1 MINVTRPYLP
11 PREEYEKYLDRI
23 WESHILTNNGPLAKE
38 LEAKLKE
45 FLGVPFLQFTSN
57 GTIAIQIALKALGIK
72 KKVITTPFSY
82 VATTSSILWE
92 GCTPVFVD
100 IDPETLCIDPDLVE
114 QAIDEDTEAV
124 LATHVFGL
132 PCDVERLEA
141 IGKKYNIKIIYD
153 AAHAFGC
160 RYKGRSLLDYGDVA
174 TCSFH
179 ATKIFQTGEGGC
191 VIVHNEALDREVS
204 LKKSFGHIGDEHFTL
219 GVNGK
224 NSEFHAA
231 MGLAVLPHIPELI
244 AERKKIAEAYDEA
257 LQGLPLWRPRI
268 PEGLEYNYAYYPVL
282 FPDEPTLLKA
292 VEKLKE
298 NDIVP
303 RRYFW
308 PSLENLPYL
317 LKSPCNNSDNV
328 AARILCIPIYS
339 GFEPIVI
346 SKICIIVSDICT

>member
-11 PREEYEKYLDRI
+11 PREEYEQYLDRI
-23 WESHILTNNGPLAKE
+23 WESHILTNNGPLVKE
-38 LEAKLKE
+38 LEAKLKD

-100 IDPETLCIDPDLVE
+100 IDPETLCIDPELVE

-191 VIVHNEALDREVS
+191 VIVHDETLDREVS

-219 GVNGK
+219 GINGK

-257 LQGLPLWRPRI
+257 LKDLPLQRPKL

-282 FPDEPTLLKA
+282 FPDEQTLLKA
-292 VEKLKE
+292 VQRLKE
-298 NDIVP
+298 HDIVP

-308 PSLENLPYL
+308 PSLET
-317 LKSPCNNSDNV
+317 LKYINGGHCPESDRI
-328 AARILCIPIYS
+328 ASRILCLPFYNGLSTEFILN
-339 GFEPIVI
+339 I
-346 SKICIIVSDICT
+346 SKHIEIAF

>member
-11 PREEYEKYLDRI
+11 PREEYEQYLDRI
-23 WESHILTNNGPLAKE
+23 WESHILTNNGPLVKE
-38 LEAKLKE
+38 LEAKLRD

-100 IDPETLCIDPDLVE
+100 INPETLCIDPELVE

-191 VIVHNEALDREVS
+191 VIVHDEALDREVS

-219 GVNGK
+219 GINGK

-257 LQGLPLWRPRI
+257 LKDLPLQRPKL

-282 FPDEPTLLKA
+282 FPDEKTLLKA
-292 VEKLKE
+292 VQRLKE
-298 NDIVP
+298 YDIVP

-308 PSLENLPYL
+308 PSLET
-317 LKSPCNNSDNV
+317 LKYINYELCRESDQI
-328 AARILCIPIYS
+328 ASRILCLPMYN
-339 GFEPIVI
+339 GLLD
-346 SKICIIVSDICT
+346 SDIENITNIISSVL